1 MALFIK
7 NFRRVFR
14 KGNFRNYGKNKG
26 MYEPRRRSNKPC
38 FGCKKLGHFITDC
51 PKEKKKNKNDKKGSS
66 KKERPRYKK
75 QAGEAHLGQEWDS
88 QEESESEN
96 EDVATM
102 AFKVSPHHFT
112 TLFEDLTDD
121 EDQDPII
128 CLMAKNVKV
137 NSPNSSDDK
146 LDEKDEVAS
155 LISQYGKNGATKII
169 KLMMKVDELE

>member
-14 KGNFRNYGKNKG
+14 KGIFQNFGKNKG
-26 MYEPRRRSNKPC
+26 EYEQRRISNKPC
-38 FGCKKLGHFITDC
+38 FGCKKLGHFIADC
-51 PKEKKKNKNDKKGSS
+51 PKEKKKNKDNKEGSS

-102 AFKVSPHHFT
+102 AFKASPHHST
-112 TLFEDLTDD
+112 TLFKDLIDD
-121 EDQDPII
+121 ADQDQVI
-128 CLMAKNVKV
+128 CLMAVNMKV
-137 NSPNSSDDK
+137 NTPNSSDDE
-146 LDEKDEVAS
+146 LDDEDEVAN
-155 LISQYGKNGATKII
+155 LISQYGKKRCN
-169 KLMMKVDELE
+169 